1 MKFDDNQIE
10 HYQWHGGKIML
21 SSRFVLPALFL
32 FFLAC
37 TTQIHMKSIIM
48 HTINLLGI
56 HLYALSHIARCAI
69 YAKNIEAATN
79 FGKKNIF
86 DSRKIGTAADAT
98 AKKKCWV
105 EKKSVHST
113 HVKCEKEPPCQRG
126 KKAWNILEFCVA
138 KDSFDLSVFNM
149 HIINPYDTTTQAHG
163 EHHTQRM
170 EFEQC
175 FVACLFLAGAFIF
188 ICYQRL
194 PVGTKYFLSTSLCCR
209 ACVSC

>member
-79 FGKKNIF
+79 FGKKIF
-86 DSRKIGTAADAT
+86 LIPGKS
-98 AKKKCWV
+98 
-105 EKKSVHST
+105 ELPLMPQQKKSA
-113 HVKCEKEPPCQRG
+113 E
-126 KKAWNILEFCVA
+126 
-138 KDSFDLSVFNM
+138 
-149 HIINPYDTTTQAHG
+149 
-163 EHHTQRM
+163 
-170 EFEQC
+170 
-175 FVACLFLAGAFIF
+175 
-188 ICYQRL
+188 
-194 PVGTKYFLSTSLCCR
+194 
-209 ACVSC
+209 